1 MFSLTWFFV
10 WFTVWE
16 KTHELIES
24 SLYSQSPPPE
34 IFFSSNETPTEWCMP
49 VFVVTVAGSSTP
61 NISQYTSHSYLVRG
75 SHPAPPLILH
85 SLFSQSVSPFFLSS
99 SPLGLLLW
107 CLHLCQTPRPCVFPK
122 SSPGCGWGDLG
133 FNRLLWLPI
142 LGLSTNKVLIFRFP
156 SLSPEPLLEPITQV
170 VPSSCSLM
178 EFSTIHALGT
188 YMAFVLC
195 DITHNIQ
202 S

>member
-1 MFSLTWFFV
+1 
-10 WFTVWE
+10 
-16 KTHELIES
+16 
-24 SLYSQSPPPE
+24 
-34 IFFSSNETPTEWCMP
+34 MP

-75 SHPAPPLILH
+75 SHPAPPLDLTL
-85 SLFSQSVSPFFLSS
+85 SRQSVSPFFLSS

-122 SSPGCGWGDLG
+122 PSPGCGWGYLG
-133 FNRLLWLPI
+133 FNRFLWLPI